1 MCGIA
6 LIVSGIR
13 IDTSSL
19 PFDSTTATPTRKSE
33 KLLFSLDDLKE
44 ALRRRGPDSF
54 GAKKVLLQLLGQNGV
69 SSFTVEEDGDA
80 ADGAIETAKLHFFGA
95 TLQLR
100 GINPLVQ
107 PLTDASGNVLVYNG
121 EIFGGLHL
129 ASDCNDAEFLLQTL
143 GECCSCGSCA
153 TDRCVECGKSSIAGV
168 LSAIKGPW
176 AIIYWQDS
184 SRTLWF
190 GRDAFGRRSLLVHWP
205 TVDDSTFLLS
215 SVSPVSP
222 VQQASAEYED
232 HNGIGCLSYWEE
244 LPCGIYSVHVDASKT
259 SGYLVGEVKIHEY
272 TNSMLNELIKWERI
286 SVEPSSEDLHT
297 FCHKLSLGQHAKHQP
312 SSEAVPN
319 KTGSIH
325 PAIPMPAHILLNAL
339 KESVLRRTSM
349 YTVYQ
354 AVISGIR
361 QEKFFPVAILFSG
374 GLDSMILAALLD
386 KCMDPSYEIDLLNV
400 SFDGQLAPDRK
411 SAKAGLNELRRVAP
425 SRNDNGSGGGANGG
439 GNGADGGGGCVNN
452 DGGRVVNDDGVE
464 GDGRHDGCGGI
475 VCVCLCQCYQWRMA
489 EHGGRLKFCHI
500 NTPLH
505 LMAGLPSQIAY
516 GGWQKIRHNIVPWLL
531 FYNTGFNCGETVN
544 FATGDCFPLGA
555 AASKCYANLRMSPIF
570 AYKELLRWVLDMFT
584 TKTNTGE
591 LHRWRLV
598 EIDADLSDLVFET
611 SHVMSLINPANTYM
625 DLNIGIAL
633 WLAAGGDG
641 WVSDA
646 NTYDNDGNHVR
657 IKYKSNAKILLVG
670 SGADEQCAGYGR
682 HRTSYRRGSW
692 LGLHEEMRLD
702 MQRIW
707 RRNLGRDDRC
717 IADNGKEVMLKARF
731 PFLDEDVIRL
741 LLNIPLWEVANLDQP
756 SGIGDKR
763 ILREVAELLGLYEA
777 AVLPKRAIQFG
788 SRIARESN
796 RKNFGSNR
804 AANQASAGSVT
815 IHRKS
820 NFC

>member
-222 VQQASAEYED
+222 VQQASEYED

-319 KTGSIH
+319 KTGSIQ

-425 SRNDNGSGGGANGG
+425 SR
-439 GNGADGGGGCVNN
+439 
-452 DGGRVVNDDGVE
+452 
-464 GDGRHDGCGGI
+464 
-475 VCVCLCQCYQWRMA
+475 
-489 EHGGRLKFCHI
+489 K
-500 NTPLH
+500 
-505 LMAGLPSQIAY
+505 
-516 GGWQKIRHNIVPWLL
+516 
-531 FYNTGFNCGETVN
+531 
-544 FATGDCFPLGA
+544 
-555 AASKCYANLRMSPIF
+555 
-570 AYKELLRWVLDMFT
+570 
-584 TKTNTGE
+584 
-591 LHRWRLV
+591 WRLV

-717 IADNGKEVMLKARF
+717 IADNGKEVMLKVDKKSVWTYPLLINF
-731 PFLDEDVIRL
+731 FFSFSFLFCFYFSFRL
-741 LLNIPLWEVANLDQP
+741 DFHSWMRML
-756 SGIGDKR
+756 
-763 ILREVAELLGLYEA
+763 
-777 AVLPKRAIQFG
+777 
-788 SRIARESN
+788 
-796 RKNFGSNR
+796 
-804 AANQASAGSVT
+804 
-815 IHRKS
+815 
-820 NFC
+820 